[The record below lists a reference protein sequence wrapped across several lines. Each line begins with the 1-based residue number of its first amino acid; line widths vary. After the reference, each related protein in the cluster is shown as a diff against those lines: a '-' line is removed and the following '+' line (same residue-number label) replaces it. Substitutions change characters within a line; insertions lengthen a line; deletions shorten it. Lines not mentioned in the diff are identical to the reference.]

1 MLNKIPQ
8 IVMIALIIVSVIVF
22 IAALGVD
29 VDDPSTYG
37 GADAILF
44 TGYALFIITAIAAI
58 GGGVVGVIMKPSS
71 AKGIGI
77 GLGSMIVIFLLAYGL
92 SSGNDFS
99 RYDTTEG
106 VAHFAGTLLYTFYIL
121 AVLAIGA
128 IIFSGVRR
136 III

>member
-1 MLNKIPQ
+1 MLNRIPQ
-8 IVMIALIIVSVIVF
+8 IVMISLIIAAVIVF
-22 IAALGVD
+22 ITALGVD
-29 VDDPSTYG
+29 ADDPQSYFK
-37 GADAILF
+37 ADPILYV
-44 TGYALFIITAIAAI
+44 GYILFIITALAAI

-92 SSGNDFS
+92 STGSDFS
-99 RYDTTEG
+99 RYDTSEG
-106 VAHFAGTLLYTFYIL
+106 IAHFAGTLLYTFYIL